1 MNTMIPY
8 ERLESFHAGQ
18 VWQSPRGTLWRVVS
32 VERGGK
38 AVLKQGRQGKG
49 RKSVRGW
56 GDVIGWVL
64 DSDTDG

>member
-1 MNTMIPY
+1 MIPY

-18 VWQSPRGTLWRVVS
+18 VWQSPRGTLWRVVG

-38 AVLKQGRQGKG
+38 AVLKQGTQGEG

-56 GDVIGWVL
+56 SDVIGWVL